1 MTVKEYLLNEPPI
14 KLAFI
19 AGKMYPDN
27 KNAAS
32 ALNNKLKGEQN
43 RQFSKKDAE
52 LALSVLKEICADI
65 RKLKP

>member
-14 KLAFI
+14 KLSFI
-19 AGKMYPDN
+19 AAKMYPEN

-43 RQFSKKDAE
+43 RQFTKKDSE
-52 LALSVLKEICADI
+52 LAILALKDICKDI
-65 RKLKP
+65 NKIKP